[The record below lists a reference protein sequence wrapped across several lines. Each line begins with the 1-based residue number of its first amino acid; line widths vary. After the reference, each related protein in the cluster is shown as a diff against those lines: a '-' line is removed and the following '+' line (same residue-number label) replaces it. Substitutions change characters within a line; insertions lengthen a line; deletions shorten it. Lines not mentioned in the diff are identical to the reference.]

1 MSIES
6 APATKLVLVT
16 PSDSTV
22 LNCRAIWVGGAGNVS
37 IIAKDDTAAVLLSG
51 VAAGTLIPISC
62 SKIMA
67 ATTATLVVA
76 LF

>member
-37 IIAKDDTAAVLLSG
+37 IVARDDTAAVLLSG
-51 VAAGTLIPISC
+51 VPAGTLIPVSC